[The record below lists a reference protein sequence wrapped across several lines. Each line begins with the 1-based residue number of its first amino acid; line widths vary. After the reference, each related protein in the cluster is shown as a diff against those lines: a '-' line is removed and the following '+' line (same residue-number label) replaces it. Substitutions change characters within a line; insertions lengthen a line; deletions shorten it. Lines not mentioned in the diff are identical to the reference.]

1 MLLSI
6 ALRRKL
12 NVAVFIQLFGSNDS
26 FHSCTI
32 FLFFFFS
39 ITNDIRFSDDI
50 YNAITV

>member
-12 NVAVFIQLFGSNDS
+12 NVAVFIQLFGSNHS

-32 FLFFFFS
+32 FLFFFS